1 MTTAPLRWA
10 RFARLTG
17 TLVAVAAT
25 SSCANLYLHNDTRQ
39 QQVEATNKAWADIEH
54 ETLFSIERENLTKLA
69 QAEQQTQVRVAAAM
83 REYLAAV
90 IAAPARDPEDAL
102 AREKRSVGSLVL
114 KRAQSKFAALV
125 GPLDTY
131 DKRIAAADKST
142 PIENSIAGLT
152 ERLQRVGSPVLD

>member
-1 MTTAPLRWA
+1 
-10 RFARLTG
+10 
-17 TLVAVAAT
+17 
-25 SSCANLYLHNDTRQ
+25 
-39 QQVEATNKAWADIEH
+39 
-54 ETLFSIERENLTKLA
+54 
-69 QAEQQTQVRVAAAM
+69 M

-90 IAAPARDPEDAL
+90 ITAPARDPEDAL

>member
-25 SSCANLYLHNDTRQ
+25 SGGANLYLHSDTRQ

-131 DKRIAAADKST
+131 DKRIAAAHNSP

-152 ERLQRVGSPVLD
+152 ERLQRVRSPVLD